1 VNLFPQGTAPRFNRS
16 STASI
21 HFARGA
27 RRCNLVVRA
36 STPKHDVGV
45 SPRFLVLLLRPD
57 RPRKMLGLAV
67 SALDRDPRGYRA
79 TPERSM
85 LLLDDGTHLAAGSVA
100 DAHEKDEL
108 NPSAPSLRP
117 SRPGFT
123 PPLRPVGGPQYDL
136 TQFLTFR
143 RMASMSPAQ
152 RRNPRAARS
161 PKISPGPSSC
171 PKLCT
176 PEKSSARPSMT
187 RAQCIAALAP
197 TAEICRYI
205 TKPIFSVATST
216 PGQITNP
223 IFCPAKRPLASR
235 ISLM

>member
-1 VNLFPQGTAPRFNRS
+1 MQFSRARVDSKTRRRRFAAFFGFAPTA
-16 STASI
+16 
-21 HFARGA
+21 
-27 RRCNLVVRA
+27 
-36 STPKHDVGV
+36 
-45 SPRFLVLLLRPD
+45 D

-108 NPSAPSLRP
+108 NPSAPPLRP

-123 PPLRPVGGPQYDL
+123 PPLRPVGGLQYDL

-161 PKISPGPSSC
+161 PENLPWPIFMPEIVHTGKIF
-171 PKLCT
+171 
-176 PEKSSARPSMT
+176 ARPSMT
-187 RAQCIAALAP
+187 RAMMTDHRRPRADRGNSPVHNKANFLRRHLNSR
-197 TAEICRYI
+197 TNN
-205 TKPIFSVATST
+205 KPNFLSCET
-216 PGQITNP
+216 PVGLPN
-223 IFCPAKRPLASR
+223 L
-235 ISLM
+235 LM